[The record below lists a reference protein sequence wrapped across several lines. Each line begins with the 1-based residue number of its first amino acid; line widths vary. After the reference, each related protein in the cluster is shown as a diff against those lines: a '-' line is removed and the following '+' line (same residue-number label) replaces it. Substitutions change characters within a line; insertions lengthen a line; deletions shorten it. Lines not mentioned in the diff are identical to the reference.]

1 MSSTEHTE
9 QDLHTGHTTCSCQR
23 RGHGWRTRWAAVGAA
38 LAIAAGVGGVSWAG
52 ATNAQVVPS
61 TVAISP
67 CRIMDTRPSPY
78 TVGPRATPLASGT
91 AHTIQVT
98 GSNGNCQIPADAAS
112 VLVNVTVVSPGAS
125 GFITVYPGGAA
136 RPTASNLNYVAGQ
149 NPVPN
154 LVNAALGTSG
164 QLSFY
169 ASGGPVDLV
178 ADITGYTLAS
188 RLTSSQLAQKR
199 WDRDSAKPA
208 TITALVA
215 PLALA
220 FDGTSIW
227 VSNYGSNS
235 VSKVNPSTNAV
246 VATVPV
252 GSAPDGMAF
261 DGTSIW
267 VANGSS
273 GIVSKVNPSTNAV
286 VATVTVGSGPFG
298 VAFDGTSIWVANVF
312 SGTVSKV
319 NPSTNAVV
327 ATVTVGSTPYG
338 LAFDGTSIWV
348 ANRNSDTVS
357 KINPKTDAVT
367 DTVNVGRPFGVVF
380 DGTSVWVSSTL
391 GGTVSKIDPSTNAV
405 VATVP
410 VGSFPD
416 GVVFDGTSVWVSNGI
431 SNTVSKFNAG

>member
-188 RLTSSQLAQKR
+188 RLTTAQLAQNR
-199 WDRDSAKPA
+199 WDKDRSKPTTVTVGSTPIA
-208 TITALVA
+208 V
-215 PLALA
+215 A
-220 FDGTSIW
+220 FDGTNMW
-227 VSNYGSNS
+227 VANAVSNN
-235 VSKVNPSTNAV
+235 VSKINPTTNTV
-246 VATVPV
+246 TATVDV
-252 GSAPDGMAF
+252 GSFPYALAF

-286 VATVTVGSGPFG
+286 VATVTL
-298 VAFDGTSIWVANVF
+298 
-312 SGTVSKV
+312 
-319 NPSTNAVV
+319 
-327 ATVTVGSTPYG
+327 GSTPYG

-405 VATVP
+405 VATVTVGSGPRGMAFDGTSIWVANSGSSTVSKVSPSTNAVVATVP